1 MHLND
6 NSRSKTDIMDK
17 ISADSTDQW
26 QEIGISS
33 DVAKDKPGRFIN
45 RELSW
50 LEFNRRVYEEAMNPS
65 HPMLERLRFLSISAS
80 NLDEFYMVR
89 VAGLKGQVASRVRGI
104 NPDRLTPAQQL
115 RAIASKVSELATD
128 QHTCLELLLED
139 MKKEDIRL
147 VGPDDLSSEDRR
159 WLATM
164 FRQNIFPIL
173 SPIAVDPAHP
183 FPFIPNLGFGLV
195 LELEGD
201 ERDENLV
208 ALVMVPV
215 QLNRFI
221 RLPGKGIRFIA
232 LEKVILMFLDL
243 LFPSFT
249 LLSSGTFRVIRDS
262 EMEIDEEAEDLVR
275 TFESALKRRRR
286 GSVVRLT
293 VDDEISSDLLY
304 FIQAQLDVSKHDV
317 FCFKGMIG
325 LSDIGELVVDDRPD
339 LLFPAYEARF
349 PERIRDFGGDC
360 LAAIQAKDIL
370 VHHPYESFD
379 VVVQFL
385 RQASQDKDVVAIRQ
399 TLYRTSEDSPIV
411 QALVEAA
418 ESGKSVTAMVELKA
432 RFDEEANIGI
442 ARKLERSGAQVVFG
456 FMEYKTHAKL
466 SLVVRREG
474 GRLKSYA
481 HLGTGN
487 YHPVTAKIYSD
498 LSYFTCDPEI
508 CDDVLQIFNFM
519 TGYAKPPNLKK
530 VVISPLTMRSF
541 LLARIDDEIDHAAA
555 GRPAGIW
562 VKVNSLVDSEI
573 IDALYRASQAGVI
586 IKIVARGICNLR
598 PQVPD
603 LSENIE
609 VKSIV
614 GRFLEHSRIAC
625 FGNGHELPS
634 PKAKV
639 YISSA
644 DWMPRNIDRRIE
656 SLVPIDN
663 PTVHQQVLDQIMV
676 ANLRDN
682 EQSWTLQPDGSYQR
696 SSTAPERFN
705 AHQFFMTYPSL
716 SGRGSALTSGRRS
729 KKKKRGKTKK

>member
-1 MHLND
+1 MNETVTALPGN
-6 NSRSKTDIMDK
+6 
-17 ISADSTDQW
+17 W
-26 QEIGISS
+26 QGPDISS
-33 DVAKDKPGRFIN
+33 EVGRDKPGRFVN

-65 HPMLERLRFLSISAS
+65 HPLLERLRFLSISAS
-80 NLDEFYMVR
+80 NLDEFFMVR
-89 VAGLKGQVASRVRGI
+89 VAGLKGQVASRVRGV
-104 NPDRLTPAQQL
+104 NPDKLTPAQQL
-115 RAIASKVSELATD
+115 GAIAEKVSELAAD
-128 QHTCLELLLED
+128 QHDCFEQLLVE
-139 MKKEDIRL
+139 MSKNGIRV
-147 VGPDDLSSEDRR
+147 VGPEQLSEYEKK
-159 WLATM
+159 WLATQ
-164 FRQNIFPIL
+164 FRRNIFPIL

-195 LELEGD
+195 LELESGVQ
-201 ERDENLV
+201 EENLV
-208 ALVMVPV
+208 ALVILPA
-215 QLNRFI
+215 QLDRFI
-221 RLPGKGIRFIA
+221 RLPGNTVRFIA
-232 LEKVILMFLDL
+232 LENVVLMFLDL
-243 LFPSFT
+243 LFPSFK
-249 LLSSGTFRVIRDS
+249 LISSGIFRVIRDS

-293 VDDEISSDLLY
+293 VDDAISDDLLF
-304 FIQAQLDVSKHDV
+304 FIQAQLDVSTHDV

-325 LSDIGELVVDDRPD
+325 LADIAELVVDERPD
-339 LLFPAYEARF
+339 LLFPTYEARF
-349 PERIRDFGGDC
+349 PERIRDYGGDC

-385 RQASQDKDVVAIRQ
+385 RQASKDKNVVAIRQ

-411 QALVEAA
+411 NALVDAA
-418 ESGKSVTAMVELKA
+418 EAGKSVTAMVELKA

-442 ARKLERSGAQVVFG
+442 ARKLERAGAQVVFG

-466 SLVVRREG
+466 SLVVRREDDT
-474 GRLKSYA
+474 LKSYA

-487 YHPVTAKIYSD
+487 YHPVTARIYTD
-498 LSYFTCDPEI
+498 LSYFTCDPDI

-530 VVISPLTMRSF
+530 VVISPLNLRSF
-541 LLARIDDEIDHAAA
+541 LTARIEDEIEHARA

-586 IKIVARGICNLR
+586 VKIVARGICNLR
-598 PQVPD
+598 PQVPG
-603 LSENIE
+603 LSDNIE

-639 YISSA
+639 YLSSA

-656 SLVPIDN
+656 SLVVIDN

-682 EQSWTLQPDGSYQR
+682 EQSWSLQPDGSYR
-696 SSTAPERFN
+696 RCTVEEEPFN
-705 AHQFFMTYPSL
+705 AHQFFMTNPSL
-716 SGRGSALTSGRRS
+716 SGRGSALSTNSRAKR
-729 KKKKRGKTKK
+729 KKKSKAKK

>member
-1 MHLND
+1 MRETSTALAD
-6 NSRSKTDIMDK
+6 QLPDLDIN
-17 ISADSTDQW
+17 T
-26 QEIGISS
+26 

-65 HPMLERLRFLSISAS
+65 HPLLERLRFLSISAS

-89 VAGLKGQVASRVRGI
+89 VAGLKGQVASRVRGL
-104 NPDRLTPAQQL
+104 NPDKLTPAQQL
-115 RAIASKVSELATD
+115 QAISSKVNELAAD
-128 QHTCLELLLED
+128 QHECFEHLLAK
-139 MKKEDIRL
+139 MKKEGIRL
-147 VGPDDLSSEDRR
+147 VGPDELSADDTK
-159 WLATM
+159 WLGRL
-164 FRQNIFPIL
+164 FHQNIYPIL

-195 LELEGD
+195 LNLESGQGH
-201 ERDENLV
+201 ENLV
-208 ALVMVPV
+208 ALVILPA
-215 QLNRFI
+215 QLDRFV
-221 RLPGKGIRFIA
+221 RLPGKSIRFIA
-232 LEKVILMFLDL
+232 LEKVVLMFLDL

-249 LLSSGTFRVIRDS
+249 LSSSGIFRVIRDS

-293 VDDEISSDLLY
+293 VDDDIPEDLLY
-304 FIQAQLDVSKHDV
+304 FIQAQLDIPEHDV

-325 LSDIGELVVDDRPD
+325 LSDISELVIDDRAD
-339 LLFPAYEARF
+339 LLFAPYEARF
-349 PERIRDFGGDC
+349 PERIRDYGGDC
-360 LAAIQAKDIL
+360 LAAIRAKDIL

-385 RQASQDKDVVAIRQ
+385 RQASRDKQVVAIRQ

-418 ESGKSVTAMVELKA
+418 EAGKSVTAMIELKA

-456 FMEYKTHAKL
+456 FIEYKTHAKL

-474 GRLKSYA
+474 ETLKSYA

-487 YHPVTAKIYSD
+487 YHPVTAKIYTD
-498 LSYFTCDPEI
+498 LSYFTCDPDI
-508 CDDVLQIFNFM
+508 CDDVLQIFNYM
-519 TGYAKPPNLKK
+519 TGYAKPSNLKK
-530 VVISPLTMRSF
+530 VVISPLYMRSF
-541 LLARIDDEIDHAAA
+541 LLSKIDDEIGHAKA

-562 VKVNSLVDSEI
+562 IKVNSLVDSEI
-573 IDALYRASQAGVI
+573 IDSLYRASQAGVQ

-598 PQVPD
+598 PQVPG
-603 LSENIE
+603 LSDNIV

-614 GRFLEHSRIAC
+614 GRYLEHSRIAC
-625 FGNGHELPS
+625 FGDGCELPS

-656 SLVPIDN
+656 ALVPIDN

-676 ANLRDN
+676 ANFCDN
-682 EQSWTLQPDGSYQR
+682 AQSWILQPDGSYLR
-696 SSTAPERFN
+696 CTLETEPFN
-705 AHQFFMTYPSL
+705 AHQFFMTNPSL
-716 SGRGSALTSGRRS
+716 SGRGSASSNSGRIRI
-729 KKKKRGKTKK
+729 KKKRKGKK

>member
-1 MHLND
+1 
-6 NSRSKTDIMDK
+6 MDK
-17 ISADSTDQW
+17 TSTTSTDQC
-26 QEIGISS
+26 QALDISS
-33 DVAKDKPGRFIN
+33 DVAKDQPGRFIN

-50 LEFNRRVYEEAMNPS
+50 LEFNRRVHEEAMNPA
-65 HPMLERLRFLSISAS
+65 HPLLERLRFLSISAS

-89 VAGLKGQVASRVRGI
+89 VAGLKGQVASHVRGV
-104 NPDRLTPAQQL
+104 NPDCMSPAQQL
-115 RAIASKVSELATD
+115 RAIAAKVAELAAD
-128 QHTCLELLLED
+128 QHRCLEILLEE
-139 MKKEDIRL
+139 MCKEALHLIT
-147 VGPDDLSSEDRR
+147 PDDLSEAERS

-164 FRQNIFPIL
+164 FRQNILPIL

-195 LELEGD
+195 LELAGNEFV
-201 ERDENLV
+201 ENLV
-208 ALVMVPV
+208 ALVILPA
-215 QLNRFI
+215 QLDRFI
-221 RLPGKGIRFIA
+221 RLPGKTIRFIA
-232 LEKVILMFLDL
+232 LEKVVLMFLDL
-243 LFPSFT
+243 LFPSFV

-293 VDDEISSDLLY
+293 VDDEISENLLY

-317 FCFKGMIG
+317 FRFKGMIG
-325 LSDIGELVVDDRPD
+325 LSDIAELVIDDRPE
-339 LLFPAYEARF
+339 LRFPPHRARF
-349 PERIRDFGGDC
+349 PERIRDYDGDC
-360 LAAIQAKDIL
+360 LAAIHAKDIL

-385 RQASQDKDVVAIRQ
+385 RQASQDKNVVAIRQ

-418 ESGKSVTAMVELKA
+418 EAGKSVTAMVELKA

-456 FMEYKTHAKL
+456 FMEYKIHAKL
-466 SLVVRREG
+466 SLVVRREAG
-474 GRLKSYA
+474 KLRSYA

-487 YHPVTAKIYSD
+487 YHPVTAKVYTD
-498 LSYFTCDPEI
+498 LSFFTCDPDI

-519 TGYAKPPNLKK
+519 TGYAKPANLKK
-530 VVISPLTMRSF
+530 VIISPLSLRAFF
-541 LLARIDDEIDHAAA
+541 LDRIRKEIEHVKK
-555 GRPAGIW
+555 GRPGGIW
-562 VKVNSLVDSEI
+562 VKVNSLVDAQV
-573 IDALYRASQAGVI
+573 IDALYAASQAGVK
-586 IKIVARGICNLR
+586 IKIVARGICSLR
-598 PQVPD
+598 PGVPG
-603 LSENIE
+603 LSDYIE

-634 PKAKV
+634 DKASV

-644 DWMPRNIDRRIE
+644 DWMPRNIDWRIE
-656 SLVPIDN
+656 ALVPIEN

-682 EQSWTLQPDGSYQR
+682 QQSWNLQPDGTYQR
-696 SSTAPERFN
+696 CANEKEAFN
-705 AHQFFMTYPSL
+705 AHQFFMTNPSL
-716 SGRGSALTSGRRS
+716 SGRGSDLNPGGRS
-729 KKKKRGKTKK
+729 KRKKKRKPKKMN

>member
-1 MHLND
+1 M
-6 NSRSKTDIMDK
+6 SKK
-17 ISADSTDQW
+17 STDLTDHW
-26 QEIGISS
+26 QGLDISC
-33 DVAKDKPGRFIN
+33 DVAAGKPGRFIN

-50 LEFNRRVYEEAMNPS
+50 LEFNRRVYEEAMNPA
-65 HPMLERLRFLSISAS
+65 HPLLERLRFLSISAS

-89 VAGLKGQVASRVRGI
+89 VAGLKGQVSSGVMGV
-104 NPDRLTPAQQL
+104 NPDCLTPADQL
-115 RAIASKVSELATD
+115 RSISAKVSELAAD
-128 QHTCLELLLED
+128 QHRCLEKLLAE
-139 MKKEDIRL
+139 MHKEGIRL
-147 VGPDDLSSEDRR
+147 VSPDDLSQADRT
-159 WLATM
+159 WLSTL

-201 ERDENLV
+201 RDNGEMI
-208 ALVMVPV
+208 ALVILPS
-215 QLNRFI
+215 QLDRFI
-221 RLPGKGIRFIA
+221 RLPGETIRFIA
-232 LEKVILMFLDL
+232 LEKVVLMFLDL

-262 EMEIDEEAEDLVR
+262 EMEIEEDAEDLVR

-293 VDDEISSDLLY
+293 VDDATSDDLLD
-304 FIQAQLDVSKHDV
+304 FIQAQLNVSKHDV
-317 FCFKGMIG
+317 YCFHNMIG
-325 LSDIGELVVDDRPD
+325 LADIAELVIDERTD
-339 LLFPAYEARF
+339 LLFPPYSARF
-349 PERIRDFGGDC
+349 PERIRDYGGDC
-360 LAAIQAKDIL
+360 FAAIEAKDIL

-418 ESGKSVTAMVELKA
+418 EAGKSVTAMVELKA

-456 FMEYKTHAKL
+456 FMEYKIHAKL
-466 SLVVRREG
+466 SLVVRRESG
-474 GRLKSYA
+474 KLRSYA

-487 YHPVTAKIYSD
+487 YHPVTAKIYTD
-498 LSYFTCDPEI
+498 LSFFTCDPDI

-519 TGYAKPPNLKK
+519 TGYAKPMHLKK
-530 VVISPLTMRSF
+530 VIISPLTMREV
-541 LLARIDDEIDHAAA
+541 LLQQIENEIEHVKS

-562 VKVNSLVDSEI
+562 VKVNSLIDAKL
-573 IDALYRASQAGVI
+573 IDALYAASQAGVI
-586 IKIVARGICNLR
+586 VKIVARGICGLR
-598 PQVPD
+598 PGVPG

-609 VKSIV
+609 VTSIV

-625 FGNGHELPS
+625 FGNGHDLPS
-634 PKAKV
+634 KHANV

-656 SLVPIDN
+656 SLVPIEN
-663 PTVHQQVLDQIMV
+663 PTVHQQVLDQIMA
-676 ANLRDN
+676 ANVRDN
-682 EQSWTLQPDGSYQR
+682 QQSWRLQSNGSYQR
-696 SSTAPERFN
+696 QSAKTEPFS
-705 AHQFFMTYPSL
+705 AHQFFMTNPSL
-716 SGRGSALTSGRRS
+716 SGRGSSLLPGGRS
-729 KKKKRGKTKK
+729 KKKKKRKFKKK

>member
-1 MHLND
+1 MD
-6 NSRSKTDIMDK
+6 NASMTTTEPPPEFDP
-17 ISADSTDQW
+17 STDSIQD
-26 QEIGISS
+26 QPE
-33 DVAKDKPGRFIN
+33 RFIN

-50 LEFNRRVYEEAMNPS
+50 LEFNRRVFEEAMNPA
-65 HPMLERLRFLSISAS
+65 HPLLERLRFLSISAS

-89 VAGLKGQVASRVRGI
+89 VAGLKGQVASRVRGV

-115 RAIASKVSELATD
+115 NAIAAKVNELAAD
-128 QHTCLELLLED
+128 QHRCLETLLAE
-139 MKKEDIRL
+139 MAEKGIHL
-147 VGPDDLSSEDRR
+147 VGPDDLSDADRK

-195 LELEGD
+195 MELEGD
-201 ERDENLV
+201 ADTENMI
-208 ALVMVPV
+208 ALVILPA

-221 RLPGKGIRFIA
+221 RLPGKRIRFIA
-232 LEKVILMFLDL
+232 LEKVVLMFLYL
-243 LFPSFT
+243 LFPSFNVV
-249 LLSSGTFRVIRDS
+249 SSGTYRVLRDS

-293 VDDEISSDLLY
+293 VDDDISDDLLY
-304 FIQAQLDVSKHDV
+304 FIQAQLDISKHDV
-317 FCFKGMIG
+317 FCFHGMIG
-325 LSDIGELVVDDRPD
+325 LADIAELVIDECPN
-339 LLFPAYEARF
+339 LLFPPYRARF

-385 RQASQDKDVVAIRQ
+385 RQASQDKNVVAIRQ

-418 ESGKSVTAMVELKA
+418 EAGKSVTAMVELKA

-456 FMEYKTHAKL
+456 FIEYKTHAKL

-474 GRLKSYA
+474 DRLRSYA

-487 YHPVTAKIYSD
+487 YHPVTAKIYTD
-498 LSYFTCDPEI
+498 LSFFTCDPVI
-508 CDDVLQIFNFM
+508 CDDVLQIFNYM
-519 TGYAKPPNLKK
+519 TGYARPGDLKK
-530 VVISPLTMRSF
+530 IVISPLSLREF
-541 LLARIDDEIDHAAA
+541 IIDHIEKEIEHAKA

-562 VKVNSLVDSEI
+562 VKINSLIDSEV
-573 IDALYRASQAGVI
+573 IDTLYAASQAGVK
-586 IKIVARGICNLR
+586 IKIVARGICGLR
-598 PQVPD
+598 PGVPG

-609 VKSIV
+609 VKSII

-634 PKAKV
+634 PHALV

-656 SLVPIDN
+656 SMVPIEN
-663 PTVHQQVLDQIMV
+663 PTVHRQVLDQIMG

-682 EQSWTLQPDGSYQR
+682 EQSWLLQADGTYRRAQ
-696 SSTAPERFN
+696 TEPEPFN
-705 AHQFFMTYPSL
+705 AHQFFMTNPSL
-716 SGRGSALTSGRRS
+716 SGRGSAVAAVVRS
-729 KKKKRGKTKK
+729 KKKRKSKLKKVD

>member
-1 MHLND
+1 
-6 NSRSKTDIMDK
+6 MDQP
-17 ISADSTDQW
+17 STALTDQC
-26 QEIGISS
+26 QALDMGGGAI
-33 DVAKDKPGRFIN
+33 KDQPGRFIN

-50 LEFNRRVYEEAMNPS
+50 LEFNRRVHEEAMNPA
-65 HPMLERLRFLSISAS
+65 HPLLERLRFLSISAS

-89 VAGLKGQVASRVRGI
+89 VAGLKGQVASHVRGV
-104 NPDRLTPAQQL
+104 NPDCLSPAQQL
-115 RAIASKVSELATD
+115 RAIAAKVSELAAD
-128 QHTCLELLLED
+128 QHRCLEILLEE
-139 MKKEDIRL
+139 MRKEGLHL
-147 VGPDDLSSEDRR
+147 VSPDDLSGEDRS

-164 FRQNIFPIL
+164 FRKNIFPIL

-195 LELEGD
+195 LELKGNEFV
-201 ERDENLV
+201 ENLV
-208 ALVMVPV
+208 ALVILPA
-215 QLNRFI
+215 QLDRFI
-221 RLPGKGIRFIA
+221 RLPGKSIRFIA
-232 LEKVILMFLDL
+232 LEKVVLMFLDL
-243 LFPSFT
+243 LFPSFI
-249 LLSSGTFRVIRDS
+249 LLSSRTFRVIRDS

-293 VDDEISSDLLY
+293 VDDQISENLLD
-304 FIQAQLDVSKHDV
+304 FIQEQLNVSRHDV
-317 FCFKGMIG
+317 FSFKGMIG
-325 LSDIGELVVDDRPD
+325 LSDIAELVIDDRHE
-339 LLFPAYEARF
+339 LLFPPYRARF
-349 PERIRDFGGDC
+349 PERIRDYDGDC

-385 RQASQDKDVVAIRQ
+385 RQASQDKHVVAIRQ

-411 QALVEAA
+411 QALMEAA
-418 ESGKSVTAMVELKA
+418 EAGKSVTAMVELKA

-456 FMEYKTHAKL
+456 FMEYKIHAKL

-487 YHPVTAKIYSD
+487 YHPVTAKIYTD
-498 LSYFTCDPEI
+498 LSFFTCDPDI

-519 TGYAKPPNLKK
+519 TGYAKPMHLKK
-530 VVISPLTMRSF
+530 VVISPLSLRAF
-541 LLARIDDEIDHAAA
+541 LLDRIEKEIEHAEK
-555 GRPAGIW
+555 GRPGGIW
-562 VKVNSLVDSEI
+562 LKVNSLVDAEV
-573 IDALYRASQAGVI
+573 IDALYAASQAGVK
-586 IKIVARGICNLR
+586 IKIVARGICSLR
-598 PQVPD
+598 PGVPG
-603 LSENIE
+603 LSDHIE

-634 PKAKV
+634 RKALV

-656 SLVPIDN
+656 ALVPIEN

-682 EQSWTLQPDGSYQR
+682 QQSWNLQLGRHLPALRHRKGSIQR
-696 SSTAPERFN
+696 PPMF
-705 AHQFFMTYPSL
+705 L
-716 SGRGSALTSGRRS
+716 
-729 KKKKRGKTKK
+729 

>member
-1 MHLND
+1 MEKD
-6 NSRSKTDIMDK
+6 ATPTTDG
-17 ISADSTDQW
+17 W
-26 QEIGISS
+26 QDLDISS

-45 RELSW
+45 REMSW
-50 LEFNRRVYEEAMNPS
+50 LEFNRRVYEEAMNAS
-65 HPMLERLRFLSISAS
+65 HPLLERLRFLSISAS

-89 VAGLKGQVASRVRGI
+89 VAGLKGQVASRVRGL
-104 NPDRLTPAQQL
+104 NPDKLTPAQQL
-115 RAIASKVSELATD
+115 RAISTKVSELAAD
-128 QHTCLELLLED
+128 QHACFKLLMESLS
-139 MKKEDIRL
+139 KEGIEL
-147 VGPDDLSSEDRR
+147 VGPDDLSADDRR
-159 WLATM
+159 WLSTM

-195 LELEGD
+195 LELEGEED
-201 ERDENLV
+201 AENLV
-208 ALVMVPV
+208 ALVIMPA
-215 QLNRFI
+215 QLDRFI
-221 RLPGKGIRFIA
+221 RLPGKSIRFIA
-232 LEKVILMFLDL
+232 LEKVVLIFLDL

-293 VDDEISSDLLY
+293 VDDAISSDLLY

-325 LSDIGELVVDDRPD
+325 LSDIRELVVDDRPG

-349 PERIRDFGGDC
+349 PERIRDYGGDC

-385 RQASQDKDVVAIRQ
+385 RQASQDKNVVAIRQ
-399 TLYRTSEDSPIV
+399 ILYRTSEDSPIV

-418 ESGKSVTAMVELKA
+418 EAGKSVTAMVELKA

-474 GRLKSYA
+474 GRLRSYA

-487 YHPVTAKIYSD
+487 YHPVTAKIYTD
-498 LSYFTCDPEI
+498 LSFFTCDPDI

-530 VVISPLTMRSF
+530 VIISPLSMRPFIMS
-541 LLARIDDEIDHAAA
+541 RIEDEIGHAQA

-562 VKVNSLVDSEI
+562 VKVNSLVDPEI
-573 IDALYRASQAGVI
+573 IDALYRASGAGVK

-598 PQVPD
+598 PRVPG
-603 LSENIE
+603 LSDNIE

-634 PKAKV
+634 PQAKV

-656 SLVPIDN
+656 SLVTIDN

-676 ANLRDN
+676 ANFRDN
-682 EQSWTLQPDGSYQR
+682 QQSWTLQPDGSYQR
-696 SSTAPERFN
+696 CAEAAEPFN

-716 SGRGSALTSGRRS
+716 SGRGSALSTGGRS
-729 KKKKRGKTKK
+729 KKKKKGKGKK

>member
-1 MHLND
+1 MGE
-6 NSRSKTDIMDK
+6 I
-17 ISADSTDQW
+17 STDMTEKW
-26 QEIGISS
+26 QALDISS
-33 DVAKDKPGRFIN
+33 DVGEGKPGRFIN

-50 LEFNRRVYEEAMNPS
+50 LEFNRRVYEEAMNPV
-65 HPMLERLRFLSISAS
+65 HPLLERLRFLSISAS

-89 VAGLKGQVASRVRGI
+89 VAGLKGQVTSGVRGD

-115 RAIASKVSELATD
+115 RAISARVTELAAD
-128 QHTCLELLLED
+128 QHSCLQMLLTE
-139 MKKEDIRL
+139 MEKAGIQL
-147 VGPDDLSSEDRR
+147 VGPDDLSQSERT

-195 LELEGD
+195 LELE
-201 ERDENLV
+201 RDESGGEMI
-208 ALVMVPV
+208 ALVILPS
-215 QLNRFI
+215 QLDRFI
-221 RLPGKGIRFIA
+221 RLPGRSIRFI
-232 LEKVILMFLDL
+232 LMEKVVLMFLDL

-262 EMEIDEEAEDLVR
+262 EMEIEEKAEDLVR

-293 VDDEISSDLLY
+293 VDSEISEDLLY
-304 FIQAQLDVSKHDV
+304 FIQAQLDIPKHDV
-317 FCFKGMIG
+317 FCFPGMIG
-325 LSDIGELVVDDRPD
+325 LSDIAELVIEDRTE
-339 LLFPAYEARF
+339 LLFPPYRARF
-349 PERIRDFGGDC
+349 PERIRDYGGDC
-360 LAAIQAKDIL
+360 FAAIKAKDIL

-385 RQASQDKDVVAIRQ
+385 RQASQDKNVVAIRQ

-418 ESGKSVTAMVELKA
+418 EAGKSVTAMVELKA

-456 FMEYKTHAKL
+456 FMEYKIHAKL
-466 SLVVRREG
+466 SLVVRRESG
-474 GRLKSYA
+474 TLKPYA

-487 YHPVTAKIYSD
+487 YHPVTAKIYTD
-498 LSYFTCDPEI
+498 LSFFTCDPDI

-519 TGYAKPPNLKK
+519 TGYAKPMHLKK
-530 VVISPLTMRSF
+530 VVISPLAMRDF
-541 LLARIDDEIDHAAA
+541 LMQKIHNEIEHAQA
-555 GRPAGIW
+555 GRSAGIW
-562 VKVNSLVDSEI
+562 LKVNSLVDAKV
-573 IDALYRASQAGVI
+573 IDALYAASQAGVS
-586 IKIVARGICNLR
+586 IKIVARGICSLR
-598 PQVPD
+598 PGIKG

-625 FGNGHELPS
+625 FGNGHALPS
-634 PKAKV
+634 DCAKV

-656 SLVPIDN
+656 SLVPIEN
-663 PTVHQQVLDQIMV
+663 PTVHQQALDQIMV

-682 EQSWTLQPDGSYQR
+682 QQSWLLQPDGSYQR
-696 SSTAPERFN
+696 HSAEEEPFN
-705 AHQFFMTYPSL
+705 AHQFFMTNPSL
-716 SGRGSALTSGRRS
+716 SGRGSALASGGHS
-729 KKKKRGKTKK
+729 KKKKQRKIKKRKI

>member
-1 MHLND
+1 MEAMRATNRDAMSELAEELTEPWPVPD
-6 NSRSKTDIMDK
+6 VNSEV
-17 ISADSTDQW
+17 AD
-26 QEIGISS
+26 
-33 DVAKDKPGRFIN
+33 DKPGRFLN

-50 LEFNRRVYEEAMNPS
+50 LEFNRRVYEEAMNPA
-65 HPMLERLRFLSISAS
+65 HPLLERLRFLSISAS

-89 VAGLKGQVASRVRGI
+89 VAGLKGQVASRVRGV

-115 RAIASKVSELATD
+115 RAIAAKVNELAAD
-128 QHTCLELLLED
+128 QHRCLERLLED
-139 MKKEDIRL
+139 MRDARIHL
-147 VGPDDLSSEDRR
+147 VGPDGLSETDRK
-159 WLATM
+159 WLGTL

-173 SPIAVDPAHP
+173 CPIAVDPAHP

-195 LELEGD
+195 LELAGD
-201 ERDENLV
+201 ADSENMV
-208 ALVMVPV
+208 ALVILPS
-215 QLNRFI
+215 QLDRFI
-221 RLPGKGIRFIA
+221 RLPGKTIRFIA
-232 LEKVILMFLDL
+232 LENVVLMFLDL
-243 LFPSFT
+243 LFPSFS
-249 LLSSGTFRVIRDS
+249 LVSSGTFRVIRDS

-293 VDDEISSDLLY
+293 VDDNISDDLLY
-304 FIQAQLDVSKHDV
+304 FIQAQLDISTHDV
-317 FCFKGMIG
+317 FCFHGMIG
-325 LSDIGELVVDDRPD
+325 LSDIAELVIDDRPD
-339 LLFPAYEARF
+339 LLFHPYRARF
-349 PERIRDFGGDC
+349 PGRIRDYGGDC

-385 RQASQDKDVVAIRQ
+385 RQASQDKNVVAIRQ

-418 ESGKSVTAMVELKA
+418 EAGKSVTAMVELKA

-456 FMEYKTHAKL
+456 FIEYKTHAKL

-474 GRLKSYA
+474 GRLRSYA

-487 YHPVTAKIYSD
+487 YHPVTAKIYTD
-498 LSYFTCDPEI
+498 LSFFTCDPVI
-508 CDDVLQIFNFM
+508 CDDVLQVFNYM
-519 TGYAKPPNLKK
+519 TGYAKPMNLKK
-530 VVISPLTMRSF
+530 VVISPLSLRAF
-541 LLARIDDEIDHAAA
+541 ILEQINNEIEHAKAD
-555 GRPAGIW
+555 RPGGIW
-562 VKVNSLVDSEI
+562 IKVNSLVDAEV
-573 IDALYRASQAGVI
+573 IDALYAASRVGVK

-598 PQVPD
+598 PGVPG

-625 FGNGHELPS
+625 FGNGFELPS
-634 PKAKV
+634 SKAKV
-639 YISSA
+639 FISSA

-656 SLVPIDN
+656 AMVPIEN
-663 PTVHQQVLDQIMV
+663 PTVHRQVLDQIMV

-682 EQSWTLQPDGSYQR
+682 EQSWTLQPDGSYR
-696 SSTAPERFN
+696 RCSPEPEAFN
-705 AHQFFMTYPSL
+705 AHQFFMTNPSL
-716 SGRGSALTSGRRS
+716 SGRGSALGTNGQM
-729 KKKKRGKTKK
+729 KKKRKNKPKKVN